1 MCLCTWDLKSTV
13 KAACVYGDLSKR
25 CRKLRRTGQVAR
37 RIETRNITISVE
49 CCDFIHFAYDCI
61 TLACNVWY
69 RAIMKRVHLRLYQEK

>member
-37 RIETRNITISVE
+37 RIEIRNNLQFPWNVV
-49 CCDFIHFAYDCI
+49 
-61 TLACNVWY
+61 TLFTLPMIA
-69 RAIMKRVHLRLYQEK
+69 